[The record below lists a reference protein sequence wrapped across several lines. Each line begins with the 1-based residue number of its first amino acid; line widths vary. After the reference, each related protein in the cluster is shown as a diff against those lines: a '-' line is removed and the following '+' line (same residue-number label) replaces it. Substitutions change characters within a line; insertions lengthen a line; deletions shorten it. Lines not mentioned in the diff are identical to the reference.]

1 KLVGPAE
8 NAPDVA
14 QRHIGRII
22 GVGTGRTMGQ
32 DFPQLPPKSLLMQ
45 KVRPHHHAA
54 MGGQP
59 LIGKRNPNGRSVIFG
74 VNWQAHRLVRLPSRF
89 GNLIWFH
96 HHKPAKRCSLF
107 QAESFRLRQQT
118 YSQLM
123 NVRPIHSFLLPVLLA
138 ALGLILAGRSSAQTF
153 TNLHNFAGSP
163 RDGAHPQA
171 GLIISGNTL
180 YGATDSGGSASN
192 GTVFAINANGTGFTN
207 LYSFTATSGSY
218 STNSDGAYPAGT
230 LLLSGS
236 TLYGTAQYGGTNG
249 NGTVFAVNTDG
260 TGFTILHSFNGGS
273 DGSVPHAVLI
283 SSGIL

>member
-107 QAESFRLRQQT
+107 QAESFRLSIG
-118 YSQLM
+118 SQCVVSNGATLA
-123 NVRPIHSFLLPVLLA
+123 VTSSILPTKVV
-138 ALGLILAGRSSAQTF
+138 GIF
-153 TNLHNFAGSP
+153 TIATVTGAGSVWTNAGDFDFGQYSNVLSVTSGGKLVDD
-163 RDGAHPQA
+163 DGYIEY
-171 GLIISGNTL
+171 GV
-180 YGATDSGGSASN
+180 GATNTIIVAGTNSLWNNLGDLHIADIGDQLLITNGGIVADNNGYFGDNAGNSNCFVLVSGPGSVWTNRS
-192 GTVFAINANGTGFTN
+192 N
-207 LYSFTATSGSY
+207 LYV
-218 STNSDGAYPAGT
+218 
-230 LLLSGS
+230 
-236 TLYGTAQYGGTNG
+236 G
-249 NGTVFAVNTDG
+249 NGGANNQLVVA
-260 TGFTILHSFNGGS
+260 
-273 DGSVPHAVLI
+273 
-283 SSGIL
+283 

>member
-107 QAESFRLRQQT
+107 QAESFRLRPNVCATVGAHAGLQLLT
-118 YSQLM
+118 RHSPPNSDMRYTKRPFPGPALVMATSTSYS
-123 NVRPIHSFLLPVLLA
+123 PTIY
-138 ALGLILAGRSSAQTF
+138 GLILTIRTIAPTRPVAVSMIK
-153 TNLHNFAGSP
+153 P
-163 RDGAHPQA
+163 
-171 GLIISGNTL
+171 
-180 YGATDSGGSASN
+180 
-192 GTVFAINANGTGFTN
+192 V
-207 LYSFTATSGSY
+207 
-218 STNSDGAYPAGT
+218 
-230 LLLSGS
+230 
-236 TLYGTAQYGGTNG
+236 GGTTTASKFLTGGCTLSNRARNERLG
-249 NGTVFAVNTDG
+249 AVM
-260 TGFTILHSFNGGS
+260 F
-273 DGSVPHAVLI
+273 
-283 SSGIL
+283 